1 MKRIIIAFALALVCI
16 GASAQTVTNTATRTT
31 KPSTAKIAK
40 KNTAK
45 IAKKKPVKLER
56 TKRDVPKLDESREL
70 KLNRDTKVCKEER
83 PVIADTSKVK
93 KRRIT
98 PKKPIKRAK

>member
-40 KNTAK
+40 KN
-45 IAKKKPVKLER
+45 PVKLER